1 MSKRQS
7 SFIFFLSLVISGT
20 IFIQMALYVLSLL
33 AGWNVKFNI
42 VEVCHSWMK
51 AIGFSSL
58 EYALDALVIYTF
70 LFSIWHIGSQFFYA
84 SRLKNHFEQ
93 YKDNLL
99 TNNMNQ
105 TYGSKKKD
113 FLIVSNPAPI
123 AITMGFIC
131 PKIVISTGLINLLTD
146 EELKAVVSHE
156 IYHKENR
163 DPLKIFLLSLCA
175 STIGYIPILKWFN
188 HQYRI
193 IQEVLADE
201 FAIKKQETSVNLG
214 SALLKMLKVGKQEKM
229 PFAYASFADTS
240 LNYRIEYMLDPLKD
254 VQWKVPLKKAFLSLA
269 IFILICVFFI
279 YALA

>member
-58 EYALDALVIYTF
+58 EYVLDALVIYTF

>member
-7 SFIFFLSLVISGT
+7 SLLFFLSLVISGT
-20 IFIQMALYVLSLL
+20 IFIQMALYVISML

-42 VEVCHSWMK
+42 VEVCHSWLK
-51 AIGFSSL
+51 AIGLSSL
-58 EYALDALVIYTF
+58 EYALDALVIYTL

-84 SRLKNHFEQ
+84 SRLKKHFER

-99 TNNMNQ
+99 TNDMNQ
-105 TYGSKKKD
+105 THSSGKKD
-113 FLIVSNPAPI
+113 FIIISNPVPM
-123 AITMGFIC
+123 AITMGFMK
-131 PKIVISTGLINLLTD
+131 PKIIISTGLINLLTD
-146 EELKAVVSHE
+146 DELKAVVSHE
-156 IYHKENR
+156 IYHKDNR

-175 STIGYIPILKWFN
+175 STIGYIPILKWFS

-201 FAIKKQETSVNLG
+201 FAIRKQETSMNLG

-240 LNYRIEYMLDPLKD
+240 VNYRIEYMLNPLKD
-254 VQWKVPLKKAFLSLA
+254 VQWKIPLKKAFLSLV
-269 IFILICVFFI
+269 IFILLCAFFI

>member
-20 IFIQMALYVLSLL
+20 IFIQMALYVLSML
-33 AGWNVKFNI
+33 AGSNVKFNI
-42 VEVCHSWMK
+42 VVVCHSWLK
-51 AIGFSSL
+51 AIGMSSL
-58 EYALDALVIYTF
+58 EYALDALVIYTL
-70 LFSIWHIGSQFFYA
+70 LFSIWHIGSQFFYV
-84 SRLKNHFEQ
+84 SRLKKHFEK

-99 TNNMNQ
+99 TSDMNQ
-105 TYGSKKKD
+105 THSSGKD
-113 FLIVSNPAPI
+113 DFIIVSNPAPI
-123 AITMGFIC
+123 AITMGFLK

-146 EELKAVVSHE
+146 DELKAVISHE
-156 IYHKENR
+156 IYHKDNR

-201 FAIKKQETSVNLG
+201 FAIRKQETPVNLG
-214 SALLKMLKVGKQEKM
+214 SALLKMLKIGKQEKM

-240 LNYRIEYMLDPLKD
+240 VNYRIEYILNPLENI
-254 VQWKVPLKKAFLSLA
+254 QWRVPLKKAFLSFA
-269 IFILICVFFI
+269 IFILICAIFI

>member
-20 IFIQMALYVLSLL
+20 IFIQMALYVLSML

-42 VEVCHSWMK
+42 VVVCHSWLK
-51 AIGFSSL
+51 GIGLSSL
-58 EYALDALVIYTF
+58 EYALDALVIYT
-70 LFSIWHIGSQFFYA
+70 LLLTIWQIGSQFFYS
-84 SRLKNHFEQ
+84 SRLKRHFER

-105 TYGSKKKD
+105 THSSGEKD
-113 FLIVSNPAPI
+113 IIIVSNPAPI
-123 AITMGFIC
+123 AITMGFVK
-131 PKIVISTGLINLLTD
+131 PQIVISTGLISILTD
-146 EELKAVVSHE
+146 DELKAVISHE
-156 IYHKENR
+156 MYHKNNR
-163 DPLKIFLLSLCA
+163 DPLKIFILSLCG

-193 IQEVLADE
+193 IKEVLADE
-201 FAIKKQETSVNLG
+201 FAISKQETSVNLG

-240 LNYRIEYMLDPLKD
+240 VNYRIEYILDPLKD
-254 VQWKVPLKKAFLSLA
+254 VRWQVPLKKAFLSLA
-269 IFILICVFFI
+269 IFILICAFFI

>member
-7 SFIFFLSLVISGT
+7 SFIFSLSLVISGT
-20 IFIQMALYVLSLL
+20 IFIQMALYIVSML
-33 AGWNVKFNI
+33 AGWNAKFNI
-42 VEVCHSWMK
+42 VEVCHNWLK
-51 AIGFSSL
+51 AIGMSSL
-58 EYALDALVIYTF
+58 EYALDALVIYTL
-70 LFSIWHIGSQFFYA
+70 LFSIWRIGSQFFYV
-84 SRLKNHFEQ
+84 SRLDKQFEQ

-99 TNNMNQ
+99 TEHMNQ
-105 TYGSKKKD
+105 THSSGKED

-123 AITMGFIC
+123 AITMGFVK

-146 EELKAVVSHE
+146 DELNAVISHE
-156 IYHKENR
+156 IYHKDNR

-201 FAIKKQETSVNLG
+201 FAITKQETSINLG

-240 LNYRIEYMLDPLKD
+240 VNYRIEYILNPLEDIKW
-254 VQWKVPLKKAFLSLA
+254 QVPLKKAFLSLA
-269 IFILICVFFI
+269 VFILICAIFI